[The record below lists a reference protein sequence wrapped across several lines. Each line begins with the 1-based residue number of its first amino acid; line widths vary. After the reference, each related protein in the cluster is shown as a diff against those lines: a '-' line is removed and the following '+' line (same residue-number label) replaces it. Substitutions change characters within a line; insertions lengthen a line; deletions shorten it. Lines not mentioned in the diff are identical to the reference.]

1 MGEEETEVYKYISRN
16 EEDKHQLVDDYKGQ
30 WNQVSFNANNTRKES
45 SLLLDL
51 IHKTTKQDI
60 DTLKAIE
67 KETSGGEFYYEE
79 LTHVLDKLS
88 EQEVASTELLEKFHV
103 NDLPPIAVVDSPI
116 PKNRSNIYDFFFF
129 DTSLYMPSN
138 IDPED

>member
-1 MGEEETEVYKYISRN
+1 M
-16 EEDKHQLVDDYKGQ
+16 
-30 WNQVSFNANNTRKES
+30 
-45 SLLLDL
+45 LDL
-51 IHKTTKQDI
+51 IHKTTKKDI

-67 KETSGGEFYYEE
+67 KETSDGEFYYEE